1 MLLTDELSQTMTS
14 LEVAKAFGQSHKDVL
29 RSKKTKGD
37 GRTYTPIILVD
48 ANGRDQPG
56 VKLNL
61 RAVIDFA
68 NSSRKENGVTRCY

>member
-14 LEVAKAFGQSHKDVL
+14 LEV
-29 RSKKTKGD
+29 
-37 GRTYTPIILVD
+37 